1 MQIKH
6 NCSVRKTPVKYIV
19 IHDTGNMKKGADA
32 MAHFNFFNSA
42 DRGSSADVF
51 IDDKICLKVNDYN
64 KYYTWHC
71 GDGNGKNGISNSNS
85 VGVEICINVDGNFS
99 LALSNAA
106 VFVKKLMKELNIPLK
121 NVVRH
126 YDASG
131 KNCPQSM
138 NKDNWALWR
147 KFKDMISESEEITMT
162 QYEELKKEID
172 TLKAHAG
179 KVYHYGSELPDWA
192 VPTIQ
197 KLLDKGIY
205 KGESEGD
212 LNLPESV
219 MRVLVIN
226 DRAGLYD

>member
-1 MQIKH
+1 MQIKY
-6 NCSVRKTPVKYIV
+6 NRSVRKKPIEYIV
-19 IHDTGNMKKGADA
+19 IHDTGNTKKGADA

-51 IDDKICLKVNDYN
+51 IDDKVCLKVNDYY

-85 VGVEICINVDGNFS
+85 VGVEICINSDGDFVA
-99 LALSNAA
+99 ALSNAA
-106 VFVKKLMKELNIPLK
+106 GFVKKLMKELHIPIK
-121 NVVRH
+121 KVVRH

-138 NKDNWALWR
+138 NKDNWALW
-147 KFKDMISESEEITMT
+147 KNFKEMILESEEITMT
-162 QYEELKKEID
+162 QYEELKKEIE
-172 TLKAHAG
+172 TLKLHTE
-179 KVYHYGSELPDWA
+179 KVYHYGNEIPSWA
-192 VPTIQ
+192 VPTMQ
-197 KLLDKGIY
+197 KLIDRGIF
-205 KGESEGD
+205 KGESKGD